1 MLADFPPLPA
11 GEGRGEGERV
21 ATPTIFSRPSSAVIP
36 ALALVVLCVFA
47 AWLACA
53 QIPRTGVGKDFMYPD
68 YWPHTTGVAR
78 KKSVIRADEYQLL
91 TNNLAAL
98 TGARIDFYKQDGT
111 NLEWSATAHEAE
123 VDINS
128 RQVRGDE
135 KVFFRTADDRLFVTG
150 TGFLWQ
156 QTNGLLILYSNTF
169 TWMEIRTNTPS
180 KSSTNKMKPL
190 LAVTLLATARLS
202 AAEMEIP
209 PARPGLIIRAG
220 LNILNLKSNE
230 VLYSNNVLVTYPP
243 RRTNDPITYLRCD
256 WATGKLGT
264 NRQPEEIAAHGRVAL
279 DSGDKH
285 ARGNYALYTA
295 TDEMLSLV
303 GAFDPANASRPLPY
317 VYGPEGTNEGS
328 AIIYERRTGRIRT
341 LDAIT
346 HINAEALKSVSS
358 TNRSSTNV
366 ADQPKNSSPLK

>member
-1 MLADFPPLPA
+1 MNGFFNK
-11 GEGRGEGERV
+11 RWRV
-21 ATPTIFSRPSSAVIP
+21 ALSALGVG
-36 ALALVVLCVFA
+36 A

-53 QIPRTGVGKDFMYPD
+53 QIPRAGVGKDFMYPE
-68 YWPHTTGVAR
+68 YWPLTTGVAR
-78 KKSVIRADEYQLL
+78 KKSVVRAEEYQLL

-98 TGARIDFYKQDGT
+98 THARIDFYKTDGT
-111 NLEWSATAHEAE
+111 NLEWSATAHEAT

-128 RQVRGDE
+128 RQVSGDE

-156 QTNGLLILYSNTF
+156 QTNSLLILSNNTF

-180 KSSTNKMKPL
+180 KNSTNKMKPL

-202 AAEMEIP
+202 AAEMELP
-209 PARPGLIIRAG
+209 PARPGLTITAG
-220 LNILNLKSNE
+220 VNILNLKSNE
-230 VLYSNNVLVTYPP
+230 VLYSNNVVITYPP
-243 RRTNDPITYLRCD
+243 RRTNDPVTYLRCD

-264 NRQPEEIAAHGRVAL
+264 NRQPEEIVAHGRVAL
-279 DSGDKH
+279 DSGDRH
-285 ARGNYALYTA
+285 ARGNYAIFTA
-295 TDEMLSLV
+295 TNDTLALV
-303 GAFDPANASRPLPY
+303 GPYDPADASRPLPY

-328 AIIYERRTGRIRT
+328 AIIYERRIDRIRT

-346 HINAEALKSVSS
+346 HINAEALKAVSS

-366 ADQPKNSSPLK
+366 ADQPKNPPLLK